1 MCVCVCVCVCW
12 SNWAQNKLISNDQIS
27 DQNVSRDQLFYGS
40 NNFDFLGITTSKR
53 RDDGGIEIK
62 ITLKKADPKFF
73 RIFCKL
79 ADNSNDG
86 GDDDDIAKLGDESV
100 L

>member
-1 MCVCVCVCVCW
+1 MFRVINFFMAATV
-12 SNWAQNKLISNDQIS
+12 LI
-27 DQNVSRDQLFYGS
+27 
-40 NNFDFLGITTSKR
+40 FLGITTSKRRDVKTTWRRNDETSKR

-73 RIFCKL
+73 RIFCKH
-79 ADNSNDG
+79 ADNSNDE
-86 GDDDDIAKLGDESV
+86 GDDDDIAKLGDKTV